1 MAYVEGLLAAN
12 EQIVLATRRHAVVLF
27 GSALRNLIGA
37 LVALAISVLFEVG
50 LATLL
55 AQAPLLRVIPFFV
68 LLIPVLSF
76 LRDYAAWLSEEFFL
90 TNRRV
95 IHARG
100 IVNKHVIDSSLEKVN
115 DVVLTQSLFGR
126 MLGYGDIEILTASE
140 AGINRFPKMPRP
152 VEFKTAMLNQ
162 KDALAGEEH
171 AGAVADIA
179 SAIPQL
185 IAQLDALRHQGV
197 VTEQEFLQKKAE
209 LLSRM

>member
-1 MAYVEGLLAAN
+1 MGYVEALLAAN

-37 LVALAISVLFEVG
+37 FVALIISILFEVG
-50 LATLL
+50 LADLL
-55 AQAPLLRVIPFFV
+55 ARAPLLRVIPFFI

-76 LRDYAAWLSEEFFL
+76 LRDYAAWLSEEYFL

-100 IVNKHVIDSSLEKVN
+100 IINKHVIDSSLEKVN
-115 DVVLTQSLFGR
+115 DVVLAQSLLGR

-140 AGINRFPKMPRP
+140 AGINKFATIPRP
-152 VEFKTAMLNQ
+152 IEFKTEMLNQ
-162 KDALAGEEH
+162 KDALGGEEH
-171 AGAVADIA
+171 AGAAADIA
-179 SAIPQL
+179 NTIPQL
-185 IAQLDALRHQGV
+185 IAQLDALRRQGV
-197 VTEQEFLQKKAE
+197 VTEQEFLQKKME